1 MTWLNSLSR
10 WLVCWLPCSLR
21 SGIASLIQRSSLLGL
36 AATVI
41 VLGSTLTGCECGRSS
56 KTFPTAGDPLMVL
69 EGQGRVRMAG
79 YDEATNQFHDL
90 GWYDAAGL
98 ANKTVVDYDWSR

>member
-36 AATVI
+36 AATVT
-41 VLGSTLTGCECGRSS
+41 VLGSTLTGCDKTN

-98 ANKTVVDYDWSR
+98 ANKTVVDYDWSK